1 MPNYLSRLFYLGNRY
16 HGSQYQPGLATV
28 QGELIK
34 ALANWSGE
42 HHSTQTVQLSGRTD
56 RGVHSIGQLVMI
68 TTEEFFN
75 IDKINRHLPDDI
87 ILWASTEA
95 PTNFVPRYDVLMR
108 HYRYYLDKSWTDV
121 NLELVKTAAVLLI
134 GSNDFYQLTK
144 PDAGRN
150 TTTTIL
156 NISVHKHNTSFF
168 LDIFGTRFLWKL
180 VRKIVTLLTEIG
192 KENIELGVINKILS
206 GQKGLV
212 GGIQPAPPEN
222 LVLVETIVPFKMWVS
237 KYALRIIRNQLNDQ
251 IEQYRRSMR
260 TVNNVIDY
268 FSEPKMT
275 SQHSTKS
282 RNQSDPSD
290 LS

>member
-1 MPNYLSRLFYLGNRY
+1 MANYLSRLFYLGNRF

-28 QGELIK
+28 QGELIE
-34 ALANWSGE
+34 ALTSWSGE

-56 RGVHSIGQLVMI
+56 RGVHSIGQLVMF
-68 TTEEFFN
+68 TTEERFS

-95 PTNFVPRYDVLMR
+95 PVNFVPRYDVLMR
-108 HYRYYLDKSWTDV
+108 HYRYYLDKSWTDL
-121 NLELVKTAAVLLI
+121 NLEVVKKAAALLI
-134 GSNDFYQLTK
+134 GSNDFNRLAK

-150 TTTTIL
+150 TITTIL
-156 NISVHKHNTSFF
+156 NISFHDYNGTYF

-180 VRKIVTLLTEIG
+180 VRKMVTLLIEIG
-192 KENIELGVINKILS
+192 TERIKLDIINKILS
-206 GQKGLV
+206 GQKGLA

-222 LVLVETIVPFKMWVS
+222 LVLVETIVPFKIKTS
-237 KYALRIIRNQLNDQ
+237 KYAIRMIQKQLSDQ
-251 IEQYRRSMR
+251 LEQYRRSIR

-268 FSEPKMT
+268 FSEPMKT

-282 RNQSDPSD
+282 RNRSDSLD